1 MPSNQPQTTAP
12 RPDYEAAFDGRCMC
26 GENGTCPACDG
37 EGCALCGDDGRCP
50 ECGGTGILK
59 DEYDD

>member
-1 MPSNQPQTTAP
+1 MSKP
-12 RPDYEAAFDGRCMC
+12 RPDYEAAFDGRCTMC

-37 EGCALCGDDGRCP
+37 KGCALCGDDGRCP

-59 DEYDD
+59 DESDD